1 MDAIL
6 AYKLSN
12 QTEEQQENFK
22 SLISNLTNQLKG
34 LTYSEAKNALEH
46 VKIQLEHNLT
56 LN

>member
-1 MDAIL
+1 MDSIL

-12 QTEEQQENFK
+12 QTEEQQEKFK

-34 LTYSEAKNALEH
+34 LTYSEAKNALEY